1 MNDIK
6 TIAELI
12 TFKKLITEVY
22 PAGIVSIVSDSFD
35 FWSVVTKIVPALK
48 SDILNRKPD
57 SFGNAKVVLRPDSS
71 DPVKIITGYDVIGKF
86 DSVDDFY
93 ARGEENLRLQKLDEY
108 SAVMIGDRYYCVSWY
123 DPSRFTFGPEL
134 SKAEV
139 DGAIQCLWDIFGGT
153 INKKMFKTLDSHIGL
168 IYGDSI
174 TQERTD
180 KILSRLAYKGFAADN
195 VVYGTGSVSFQLCT
209 RDTMGFA
216 MKCTYI
222 EGNGKE
228 IEVFK
233 DPKTDSGKKSAKGL
247 VNVTKDSDG
256 NFVLNHSVTKE
267 QEQIGE
273 LRTVFLNGDIK
284 HIESYETIR
293 NRLKATM

>member
-35 FWSVVTKIVPALK
+35 FWSVVTKVVPALK
-48 SDILNRKPD
+48 HEILNRKPD
-57 SFGNAKVVLRPDSS
+57 SLGNAKVVLRPDSS
-71 DPVKIITGYDVIGKF
+71 DPVKIITGYDVIDKF
-86 DSVDDFY
+86 DSEEDFY
-93 ARGEENLRLQKLDEY
+93 ATGDEKLRLQKIDEY
-108 SAVMIGDRYYCVSWY
+108 SAIKIGDRYYCVRQY
-123 DPSRFTFGPEL
+123 DPSRCSFGSEL
-134 SKAEV
+134 TKAEV
-139 DGAIQCLWDIFGGT
+139 DGAVQCLWNIFGGT
-153 INKKMFKTLDSHIGL
+153 VNSKMFKTLDSHIGL

-174 TQERTD
+174 TQERAD

-195 VVYGTGSVSFQLCT
+195 VVFGVGSYSMT
-209 RDTMGFA
+209 MNSRDTMGFA

-247 VNVTKDSDG
+247 LNVTKDTDG
-256 NFVLNHSVTKE
+256 KFVLNHSVTKE
-267 QEQIGE
+267 QEQTGE

-284 HIESYETIR
+284 NIESYETIR
-293 NRLKATM
+293 NRLRATL